1 MPKMEM
7 EELQCDAGSMTYT
20 SERECA
26 LITVTASERRFTW
39 LDRLMTR
46 SITDAFWSNGF
57 YLKEGDKKKNL
68 PTLAQQGILERLTL
82 KDILFRAGSIAV
94 LYMDRLQLYKSNWK
108 WP

>member
-1 MPKMEM
+1 
-7 EELQCDAGSMTYT
+7 MTRT

-26 LITVTASERRFTW
+26 LITVIASERRFTW

-46 SITDAFWSNGF
+46 SITDAFWSDGF
-57 YLKEGDKKKNL
+57 YLKEGDKTKKQL
-68 PTLAQQGILERLTL
+68 PTLAQQGILEGLTL
-82 KDILFRAGSIAV
+82 KDILFGAGSIAA